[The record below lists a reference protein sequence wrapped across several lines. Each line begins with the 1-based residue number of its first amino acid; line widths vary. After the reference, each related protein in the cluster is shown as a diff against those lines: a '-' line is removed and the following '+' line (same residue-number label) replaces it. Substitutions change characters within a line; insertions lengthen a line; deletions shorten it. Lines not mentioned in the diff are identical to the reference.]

1 VAPVPRSAE
10 LAEPLNH
17 TNALLAD
24 HADRIAYEE
33 DHRQR
38 DGQDDDQRSEI
49 HDLPSL

>member
-1 VAPVPRSAE
+1 VAPVQGPPE

-24 HADRIAYEE
+24 HADRVAYEE